1 MATKGPCGVQYGHQ
15 MSHVTGFGAGKFAR
29 ARILSL
35 HHQQGGFVA
44 GINQL
49 YMLTKFFSTKVI
61 SLHRASDTEPKNHQN
76 LWGKPLLKK
85 LDDETQK
92 KVRVQT

>member
-1 MATKGPCGVQYGHQ
+1 MVN
-15 MSHVTGFGAGKFAR
+15 
-29 ARILSL
+29 
-35 HHQQGGFVA
+35 QQ
-44 GINQL
+44 
-49 YMLTKFFSTKVI
+49 YMLTKVFSTKVV

>member
-1 MATKGPCGVQYGHQ
+1 MLKICILASSVLSQYGNPKI
-15 MSHVTGFGAGKFAR
+15 AGVCLFANTP
-29 ARILSL
+29 IK
-35 HHQQGGFVA
+35 V
-44 GINQL
+44 IQL
-49 YMLTKFFSTKVI
+49 YMHTKVFSTKVV
-61 SLHRASDTEPKNHQN
+61 SMHRASDTEPRNHQN